1 VNLKTKYLNYNN
13 GLPYYQRVVP
23 PALQHRFKQRVIKI
37 PLRQELS
44 IEEQKQGVS
53 IELSLLGQINQ
64 LRKTHSELFESAINN
79 PQLSTALTTGINKPI
94 QPKELML
101 SEALSI
107 YLANHQRGRDKK
119 FIAYTLYKWNTFM
132 RIIGD
137 MPLVQLS
144 RTHAKQYRDQRLSE
158 KVKTT
163 TIKREL
169 KNISA
174 IIKKTFLEVDLDKTN
189 PISNIEIPGL
199 GNDSIKREPF
209 THDEFTLLVQSC
221 LKRNDSKRRIL
232 LIAAFTG
239 MRLGE
244 VIGLRHSDINVR
256 DQVDQVSYLSIKP
269 HACRRLKTK
278 GSARDVPMIEPLLGI
293 VKLQIECSKDSTY
306 LFPEYVT
313 ETQVLSNTASAT
325 LNQYIKN
332 LGINKSIHCL
342 RHFMRDALREAGITK
357 DLIDSIGGW
366 SSGDIGNLYGMGN
379 SLKMKLEAL
388 NLGYRAYIAMK

>member
-1 VNLKTKYLNYNN
+1 MTKLKLKYLTYNN
-13 GLPYYQRVVP
+13 GLPYYQR
-23 PALQHRFKQRVIKI
+23 ALPKYLQAEHKQQLLRI
-37 PLRQELS
+37 PLRIALS
-44 IEEQKQGVS
+44 AAEIQSGFNHH
-53 IELSLLGQINQ
+53 ISLALQINQ
-64 LRKTHSELFESAINN
+64 LAAHHTGLFKTRSPLTNPDASEIV
-79 PQLSTALTTGINKPI
+79 
-94 QPKELML
+94 ML

-107 YLANHQRGRDKK
+107 YLANHQRGKDKK
-119 FIAYTLYKWNTFM
+119 FISYTQYKWNTFM
-132 RIIGD
+132 RIVGN

-144 RTHAKQYRDQRLSE
+144 RTHAKQYRDKRLDE
-158 KVKTT
+158 KVKTV

-169 KNISA
+169 KSISA

-209 THDEFTLLVQSC
+209 THDEFKLLVQDC

-232 LIAAFTG
+232 LVTAFTG

-244 VIGLRHSDINVR
+244 VIGLRHSDINIR
-256 DQVDQVSYLSIKP
+256 DQADQASYISIKP

-278 GSARDVPMIEPLLGI
+278 GSARDVPMVSLLVDI
-293 VKLQIECSKDSTY
+293 VKLQIEHSTDSAY

-325 LNQYIKN
+325 LNQYIKT
-332 LGINKSIHCL
+332 LDIDKSIHCL

-388 NLGYRAYIAMK
+388 NLGYLSYVAMK